1 MSKPIKDVL
10 NQDEDS
16 SNYSMNE
23 LIFISA
29 QPKQE
34 ITKEVLNGTNMLA
47 TRSAGQKTEHPA
59 DELAFISQESPK
71 EEEIEDAGS
80 KRYGENLV
88 VDELNFVSQLEKRD
102 NDEEKP
108 HTDHDGQTSGGELN
122 QRLPD
127 DLAFLSNSTP
137 QPEITKEVLN
147 GTNMLAT
154 RSAGQKTERPADELA
169 FISQDSPK
177 EKEIEDAGSKRNEDN
192 LVDELKFVSQPDTSV
207 DEPVKDSIK
216 IEKTTQENL
225 VEELQLLSNLPTKR
239 KHGKDLLSNNNFQN
253 KGKVRKKKQKQK
265 EQFNIESSIST
276 ETKSNGSNGIS
287 TTSNLSTDKKNP
299 SPIKHITAVFVFSVI
314 AVLMTFA
321 NLRIDAVAELLHP
334 SVQYKTTI
342 PQDKDIPQT
351 TISEI
356 ETIENDAHTLLSSES
371 IDAEVGH
378 DLVVE
383 IKESSELDPNQESVN
398 ATDPLMEINSE
409 PDPKL
414 GSSNTTDVDTEDF
427 DIVDVGEHISEQNTD
442 AVINAQSE
450 GDKMIHKRGWL
461 EENLCDELSDMMM
474 CDDIIKTVQVKD
486 IMRAMDSIDRAA
498 MYIKMVRRHVY
509 TAISDAMAM
518 TLPKIAPHIF
528 KINLARKSFMEFV
541 SGKPFRG

>member
-29 QPKQE
+29 QPKQ
-34 ITKEVLNGTNMLA
+34 
-47 TRSAGQKTEHPA
+47 
-59 DELAFISQESPK
+59 
-71 EEEIEDAGS
+71 
-80 KRYGENLV
+80 
-88 VDELNFVSQLEKRD
+88 
-102 NDEEKP
+102 
-108 HTDHDGQTSGGELN
+108 
-122 QRLPD
+122 
-127 DLAFLSNSTP
+127 
-137 QPEITKEVLN
+137 EITKEVLN

-265 EQFNIESSIST
+265 EQFHIESSIST

-287 TTSNLSTDKKNP
+287 STSNLSTDKKNP